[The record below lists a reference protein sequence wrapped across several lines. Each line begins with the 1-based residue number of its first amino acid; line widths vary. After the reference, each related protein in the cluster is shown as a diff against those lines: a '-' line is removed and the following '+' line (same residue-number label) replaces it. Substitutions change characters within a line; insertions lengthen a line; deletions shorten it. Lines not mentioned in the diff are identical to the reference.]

1 MERLHFL
8 GASQK
13 LGRTFLF
20 AMILLEVDM
29 GERLPENS
37 VENGSFNIMPC
48 DIDIENKKEFVRL
61 HLDETQ
67 KIQIGAL
74 IQHIPSMMTAKTMS
88 QAFIVSFPNG
98 VPHTLM
104 QYKNGGVG
112 SAIVNDGNIIDHA
125 SFHALN
131 TQAIIFN
138 AFTVMSIASGQYFLS
153 RINNELNV
161 VKLGID
167 RILEFLYGDKK
178 AELMSEISFVK
189 YAYQNYNSI
198 MQSHSHRIATIATI
212 QEAKKVAMKDIEFYI
227 NDLDSTVNSRDGFDI
242 GTTVN
247 KAFQIKDSLE
257 LSMQL
262 LLMSNVLE
270 VYYSQN
276 YDKLYLQYIEK
287 EAISYLDK
295 CEKRMLSSFS
305 VLHSRVREFKG
316 KIWEKIDKSAFED
329 KVGKIVDLL
338 NSSEESQLK
347 KSLHTVLQ
355 PVQQETKYYITT
367 DGNIYLKTA

>member
-1 MERLHFL
+1 MEE
-8 GASQK
+8 Q
-13 LGRTFLF
+13 
-20 AMILLEVDM
+20 
-29 GERLPENS
+29 LPENS
-37 VENGSFNIMPC
+37 VENDAFSITPC
-48 DIDIENKKEFVRL
+48 DIDIENKKEFVKL

-67 KIQIGAL
+67 KIQLGAL
-74 IQHIPSMMTAKTMS
+74 MQHIPSMIAAKTMS
-88 QAFIVSFPNG
+88 QAFVVSFPNG

-104 QYKNGGVG
+104 QYKSGGVG
-112 SAIVNDGNIIDHA
+112 SAIVSDGNIIDHA

-131 TQAIIFN
+131 TQAILFN
-138 AFTVMSIASGQYFLS
+138 AFTVMSVASGQYFLS

-161 VKLGID
+161 MKLGID
-167 RILEFLYGDKK
+167 KILEFLYGDKK

-189 YAYQNYNSI
+189 YAYQNYSSI
-198 MQSHSHRIATIATI
+198 MQNPSHITATIGTI

-227 NDLDSTVNSRDGFDI
+227 GDLDSTVNSRDGFDI

-270 VYYSQN
+270 VYYSRN
-276 YDKLYLQYIEK
+276 YDKSYLQYIEK

-316 KIWEKIDKSAFED
+316 KLWEKIDKSAFED

-347 KSLHTVLQ
+347 KSLHMVLQ
-355 PVQQETKYYITT
+355 PIQQETKYYITT